1 MSNSGADAADQVVSM
16 SLKTLDTMLRLS
28 GTGAKNIAVL
38 IYTLLSQQE
47 KTEGQVRLKNLLKSG
62 KELYVFSISKED
74 MQVFAEES
82 KKYGVTYCAIKDK
95 GNVDNM
101 VDVIVK
107 AEDAY
112 RINRIVERFKL
123 ATVDIASIKDEIE
136 KSDRNEIRKDEIIDD
151 KTAENL
157 LEALLENPS
166 TAEMDQTQTA
176 QNPSEPILE
185 DDYFEPLK
193 SVREDLRAIKKQQN
207 ERTSDSSRKEFTL
220 QKPGNYKGGYK
231 DELRNDDKSK

>member
-1 MSNSGADAADQVVSM
+1 MSSGAEAADQVVSM

-62 KELYVFSISKED
+62 KELYVFSVNKED
-74 MQVFAEES
+74 IKIFAQES

-123 ATVDIASIKDEIE
+123 ATVDIASIQSELE
-136 KSDRNEIRKDEIIDD
+136 KSQDGKTNKDQIIDD

-166 TAEMDQTQTA
+166 RAKMDQLQTA

-193 SVREDLRAIKKQQN
+193 SVREDLQTIKKRQKD
-207 ERTSDSSRKEFTL
+207 RIPDSSQEEFSL
-220 QKPGNYKGGYK
+220 QKLGGGYR
-231 DELRNDDKSK
+231 DELRIDDKSK